1 MTAEVWL
8 AVFVVVLAWAGTVFV
23 ARRFGVGYGARS
35 VRCPQ
40 EDRRATI
47 STVWKVQGWSHTAD
61 RDVLQCSLLPEGE
74 PVTCDKSCLAQL

>member
-1 MTAEVWL
+1 VTAEVWL
-8 AVFVVVLAWAGTVFV
+8 AILFVALAWAGTIFV

-35 VRCPQ
+35 VRCPH

-47 STVWKVQGWSHTAD
+47 STAWKVRTGTHIAD